1 MLKVATGAPRH
12 PPAKQL
18 SHPNADQR
26 LLPVLLRPQP
36 QHRGALQRKEEGER
50 GAEQGLGC
58 MCCLRK
64 GAASR
69 LLPSRIFLEWSGQK
83 TRPPGR
89 SRTKT
94 TQFSHSD
101 FQQLFHVSQVRFSCG
116 STPAEGNWEQP
127 MGNEVG
133 QGGAGLWDLCVP
145 ALEGHSHSPGH
156 STVGKLNPY
165 VSDVNFSVPEVGIED
180 VGQWD

>member
-1 MLKVATGAPRH
+1 
-12 PPAKQL
+12 
-18 SHPNADQR
+18 
-26 LLPVLLRPQP
+26 
-36 QHRGALQRKEEGER
+36 
-50 GAEQGLGC
+50 

-101 FQQLFHVSQVRFSCG
+101 FHQLFSVSKGRFSCG
-116 STPAEGNWEQP
+116 STPAEGNWKQP

-133 QGGAGLWDLCVP
+133 QGGVGLWDLCVP
-145 ALEGHSHSPGH
+145 ALEGHSPTPQDTAQWENSILTSVM
-156 STVGKLNPY
+156 STSTFLRLVLRTLGSETDTRKA
-165 VSDVNFSVPEVGIED
+165 SAETDIRIS
-180 VGQWD
+180 